1 MDRGG
6 FALGVG
12 SVAGALHTAM
22 GRPNQDACWWR
33 RTEDTLCL
41 CVCDGCGSG
50 AHSEVGAQLGARLAV
65 EAVLAQVAGRCPDE
79 GQAVLDHDVV
89 AVALAAAREAVLVS
103 LRSLAAALGPDLGAT
118 AETFFLFTL
127 VGAVVTPHTT
137 AVFSVGDGTIALNG
151 ALTRLGPFLQNAP
164 PYLGHSLL
172 DPCIA
177 VMQAPNAVALHHV
190 APTEEVRS
198 ILLAT
203 DGADALE
210 RHAATP
216 LPGTDEPLGP
226 LARFWED
233 PRYVDHPDL
242 LRRWL
247 ARANRRTSTSR
258 GLLGDDTTVAVIRRR
273 DPEED
278 ADA

>member
-1 MDRGG
+1 
-6 FALGVG
+6 LG
-12 SVAGALHTAM
+12 
-22 GRPNQDACWWR
+22 
-33 RTEDTLCL
+33 
-41 CVCDGCGSG
+41 
-50 AHSEVGAQLGARLAV
+50 
-65 EAVLAQVAGRCPDE
+65 
-79 GQAVLDHDVV
+79 
-89 AVALAAAREAVLVS
+89 
-103 LRSLAAALGPDLGAT
+103 SLAASLGPDLGAT

-151 ALTRLGPFLQNAP
+151 ALTRLGPFPQNAP

-177 VMQAPNAVALHHV
+177 AVQAPNDVVLHHV
-190 APTEEVRS
+190 APTKEVRS

-233 PRYVDHPDL
+233 PRYVAHPDL
-242 LRRWL
+242 LRRQL
-247 ARANRRTSTSR
+247 ARANRRTSTGR
-258 GLLGDDTTVAVIRRR
+258 GLLGDDTTVAVIRRW